1 MIHLCAASVAD
12 VADVA
17 DATEEPLM
25 KRNVYLRV
33 PDALHHEARVFAA
46 THRKGVNELYLE
58 ALRVFLVREAER
70 AAAGL
75 ESDVPDA

>member
-1 MIHLCAASVAD
+1 
-12 VADVA
+12 
-17 DATEEPLM
+17 M

-58 ALRVFLVREAER
+58 ALRAYLGGEVERAER
-70 AAAGL
+70 VEMALAGRR
-75 ESDVPDA
+75 SDVPHA